1 MMRALPRVL
10 RKGGN
15 KALPDCIT
23 GEGFS
28 LRKPAPTAAI
38 PQPMILRRSKR
49 GASYQT
55 PLWGVSSLD
64 LGRAS
69 EVRPL
74 FLTLAASALISQQL
88 RASAQEGDTLKHPK
102 TARQYHRGEQGN
114 KKPLV
119 RQLKSR
125 AVTPVTGEAAGT
137 TTLLRDCGKASTILS
152 R

>member
-1 MMRALPRVL
+1 MIASHPPAEVNPNLSYCDAATMALVIRCP
-10 RKGGN
+10 
-15 KALPDCIT
+15 
-23 GEGFS
+23 S
-28 LRKPAPTAAI
+28 
-38 PQPMILRRSKR
+38 
-49 GASYQT
+49 GAF
-55 PLWGVSSLD
+55 SSLD

>member
-1 MMRALPRVL
+1 MGRDSLSPPS
-10 RKGGN
+10 GG
-15 KALPDCIT
+15 K
-23 GEGFS
+23 S
-28 LRKPAPTAAI
+28 
-38 PQPMILRRSKR
+38 QPKLLRRSNQALVIR
-49 GASYQT
+49 CPSGAF
-55 PLWGVSSLD
+55 SSLD